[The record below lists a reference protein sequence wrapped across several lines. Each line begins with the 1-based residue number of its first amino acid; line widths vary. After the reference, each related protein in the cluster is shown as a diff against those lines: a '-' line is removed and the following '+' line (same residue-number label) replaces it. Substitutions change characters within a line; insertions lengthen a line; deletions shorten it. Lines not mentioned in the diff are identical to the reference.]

1 MYNNDYHN
9 KRSKSVTASAQVN
22 HDVENVKSWMMGGLI
37 ITLATYLVSFLG
49 IFAVV
54 VNFMAMVKVKK
65 MLDDIRAPEFLRLLS
80 FSSIV
85 ANIVLQVFGLF
96 MGMFLFKIAARIGME
111 PFDMMFSTYELI
123 NRALSN
129 LSSIETVIISG
140 LLVVTLGIQGFLL
153 FVWIKL
159 FHSSRLKVPTPSRN
173 AGTPIT
179 IAMVFLSS
187 STVSFSARSCSVSGR
202 TSVTSNASL
211 GIIQGAPGVL
221 GCT

>member
-9 KRSKSVTASAQVN
+9 KRSKSVTVSAQVN

-96 MGMFLFKIAARIGME
+96 MGMFLFKIAVRIRME

-159 FHSSRLKVPTPSRN
+159 F
-173 AGTPIT
+173 
-179 IAMVFLSS
+179 
-187 STVSFSARSCSVSGR
+187 SFFKN
-202 TSVTSNASL
+202 TF
-211 GIIQGAPGVL
+211 
-221 GCT
+221 

>member
-1 MYNNDYHN
+1 
-9 KRSKSVTASAQVN
+9 
-22 HDVENVKSWMMGGLI
+22 
-37 ITLATYLVSFLG
+37 
-49 IFAVV
+49 
-54 VNFMAMVKVKK
+54 

-96 MGMFLFKIAARIGME
+96 MGMFLFKIAVRIGME

-159 FHSSRLKVPTPSRN
+159 F
-173 AGTPIT
+173 
-179 IAMVFLSS
+179 
-187 STVSFSARSCSVSGR
+187 SFFKN
-202 TSVTSNASL
+202 TF
-211 GIIQGAPGVL
+211 
-221 GCT
+221 